1 MLLFVYG
8 TLKRGGKYHA
18 YLEEANLVAEHASAK
33 GTLYDTEL
41 GYPAFSLAGNDD
53 ITGEVYDIPDVLWP
67 ALDFLE
73 DCVGEESDLYEK
85 KILTVQT
92 ENGSAEAVVYIARHQ
107 DLLKTKISSGNWEI
121 AYALEKP

>member
-8 TLKRGGKYHA
+8 TLKQGGKYHA

-33 GTLYDTEL
+33 GALYDTGL
-41 GYPAFSLAGNDD
+41 GYPALSLAENDEVA
-53 ITGEVYDIPDVLWP
+53 GEVYDIPDVLWP

-85 KILTVQT
+85 KAIAVQT
-92 ENGSAEAVVYIARHQ
+92 ENGTLEAVVYEAKQ
-107 DLLKTKISSGNWEI
+107 KDLLKTKISSGNWEI
-121 AYALEKP
+121 AYA